1 MTVRDLYNWCKAC
14 RYKDAKVYM
23 VGDWEEVDEDGLL
36 TDLYELDD
44 VVTQTQLI
52 DMGLDWEEN
61 HAGGDNAV
69 HPISAH
75 TNQSRRKRCGT
86 HCMGVCRV
94 AN

>member
-1 MTVRDLYNWCKAC
+1 MTVRELYNWCKAF

-23 VGDWEEVDEDGLL
+23 VGDWEEVDEEGQL

-61 HAGGDNAV
+61 HEVILSFKPNKAGPEINK
-69 HPISAH
+69 
-75 TNQSRRKRCGT
+75 NF
-86 HCMGVCRV
+86 
-94 AN
+94 